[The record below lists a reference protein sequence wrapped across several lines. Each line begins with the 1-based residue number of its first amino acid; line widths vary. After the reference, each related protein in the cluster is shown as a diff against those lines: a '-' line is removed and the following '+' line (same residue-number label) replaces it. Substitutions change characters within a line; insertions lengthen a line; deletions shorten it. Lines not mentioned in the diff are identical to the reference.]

1 VLLGAHIGTSDGL
14 VEAVRQGRA
23 IGCESIQIFSK
34 SPQMWAGPPVSPEAA
49 AAFREAVSAE
59 PRLATAVHHGYL
71 INLGSP
77 KAFMLRRSRTA
88 FRDEVARAELLGV
101 DGLIFHPGAHLGSG
115 PDAGLRVIA
124 ESLRKTLEVY
134 PEGKVRLLLENAAGQ
149 GTALCSS
156 LEELQ
161 TVLAEVDRPD
171 RLGVTLDTCHL
182 FASGVDI
189 RTEEGYG
196 SFCDRIDRTVGRAMV
211 RAFHLNDAKAEL
223 GSHLDRHENIGKG
236 QIGLA
241 GFVSLVRDPRWA
253 AIPGYLETPL
263 DDRGY
268 ARYAE
273 DLAAL
278 RSLLTGE
285 PPVLSAPPVATP
297 PPEKPPATPR
307 VARKAR
313 SRPGNA
319 RGGPAV
325 RTLK

>member
-14 VEAVRQGRA
+14 AEAVRQGRQ
-23 IGCESIQIFSK
+23 IGCEAIQIFSK
-34 SPQMWAGPPVSPEAA
+34 SPQMWAGPPIRPEAA
-49 AAFREAVSAE
+49 AEFREAIRTDG
-59 PRLATAVHHGYL
+59 RLVTAVHHGYL

-88 FRDEVARAELLGV
+88 FKDEIGRAELLGV

-115 PDAGLRVIA
+115 TAAGVGTIA
-124 ESLRKTLEVY
+124 ESLRLALEAF

-149 GTALCSS
+149 GTALCST
-156 LEELQ
+156 LEELKA
-161 TVLAEVDRPD
+161 VLDKVDRPD
-171 RLGVTLDTCHL
+171 RLGVTLDSCHL
-182 FASGVDI
+182 FAAGVDL
-189 RTEEGYG
+189 RTDEGYG
-196 SFCDRIDRTVGRAMV
+196 GLVDRIDATVGQAAV

-241 GFVSLVRDPRWA
+241 GFGRLLRDPRWKE
-253 AIPGYLETPL
+253 IPGYLETPL

-273 DLAAL
+273 DLTAL
-278 RSLLTGE
+278 RSA
-285 PPVLSAPPVATP
+285 LSGPIAPSTP
-297 PPEKPPATPR
+297 PAPAPEIPHRTPAARPAPRRRSGPRTAGATPR
-307 VARKAR
+307 
-313 SRPGNA
+313 G
-319 RGGPAV
+319 